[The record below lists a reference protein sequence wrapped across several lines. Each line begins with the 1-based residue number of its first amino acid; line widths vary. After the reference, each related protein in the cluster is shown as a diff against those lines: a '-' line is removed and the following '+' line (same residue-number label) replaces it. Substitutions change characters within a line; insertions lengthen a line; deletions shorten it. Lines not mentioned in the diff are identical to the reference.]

1 MRVVRTVLVALTAAA
16 PSELAL
22 IGRWAATGMT
32 AVAIAAAVLASSILA
47 VMFGLS

>member
-1 MRVVRTVLVALTAAA
+1 MRVVRTVFVALTEP

-22 IGRWAATGMT
+22 IGRWALAGMT
-32 AVAIAAAVLASSILA
+32 GLAIAVAVLVSSILA